1 MSEPTTPSPFAHAK
15 TVLRR
20 LGPAGPLAVVS
31 ATLPVIGLVTL
42 AALFNTIGPWLRG
55 LGLPGLA
62 AYAVCFAICAG
73 LAILPTHIQAALGG
87 WAFGFAL
94 GFPAA
99 MFGVVLAS
107 ILGYAI
113 ALRAA
118 GDRALALIAEKPK
131 WKAVADSLLGS
142 GFWRTLLIVTLVR
155 VPPSSPFALTNL
167 VLGVTRVNRLAYA
180 LGTALGI
187 APRTAAVV
195 FLAVGVQQLGSRGPD
210 EPRWLWV
217 AGIVLTIAV
226 LMVLGAMANRAVAR
240 VTGSPTGAEAEA
252 SPAEDDAPAEDG
264 APAEADASK
273 PPSSG

>member
-1 MSEPTTPSPFAHAK
+1 MPEPTPPSPFAQAK

-20 LGPAGPLAVVS
+20 LGPAGPLAVIS
-31 ATLPVIGLVTL
+31 ATLPVVGLVTL
-42 AALFNTIGPWLRG
+42 AALFNTIGPWLRA
-55 LGLPGLA
+55 LGMPGLA
-62 AYAVCFAICAG
+62 AYAVCFAVCAG

-99 MFGVVLAS
+99 MCGVVLAS

-167 VLGVTRVNRLAYA
+167 VLGVTRVNRVAYT

-195 FLAVGVQQLGSRGPD
+195 FLAVGVQQLSSRGPD

-226 LMVLGAMANRAVAR
+226 LLVLGAMANRAVAR
-240 VTGSPTGAEAEA
+240 VTGSPTGAET
-252 SPAEDDAPAEDG
+252 SG
-264 APAEADASK
+264 SADASK
-273 PPSSG
+273 PPSSD